1 MNMVDGGIN
10 NLGLA
15 LLKYEDSGARHAEVS
30 WENET
35 KKGPVFEIFQF
46 SKKIAGTTRRSKV
59 IVLDKKNALTGV
71 LRHIVLDGLTK
82 CR

>member
-10 NLGLA
+10 NLWLA
-15 LLKYEDSGARHAEVS
+15 LLKYEDSGARHAAVS

-46 SKKIAGTTRRSKV
+46 SKKNRCYNTGDSSRSAPF
-59 IVLDKKNALTGV
+59 L
-71 LRHIVLDGLTK
+71 
-82 CR
+82 